1 MCVSCDACICDLPL
15 MSHDIVRMALIV
27 ATAHDTRTV
36 TMAPSMPQ
44 LLGVGSSSDGMGV
57 ACKAL
62 VIWLMCT
69 WHVRLMCDTRS
80 VLLLW
85 RWGGGLCASGEN

>member
-1 MCVSCDACICDLPL
+1 
-15 MSHDIVRMALIV
+15 MSHDIVRMALTV

-36 TMAPSMPQ
+36 TMVPSMAL

-62 VIWLMCT
+62 VIWFMCT
-69 WHVRLMCDTRS
+69 WHVRLMCDTHAE
-80 VLLLW
+80 LLQW